1 MDKKFLLKAI
11 LLNTAW
17 VAWIV
22 ISIFL
27 GYIIYREAFPTQPIV
42 IIPFS
47 LLFLAAGGAVVY
59 VVNKF
64 LKKRNADKAK
74 LNSDAN
80 AEGMSGTESQ
90 SNDIVAEPTV
100 ENIAISDI
108 ENNMTVRH
116 EDISEDSKDN

>member
-1 MDKKFLLKAI
+1 MDKKFLLKAL

-27 GYIIYREAFPTQPIV
+27 GYIIYLKAFPSQPIV

-47 LLFLAAGGAVVY
+47 LLFLIAGGAVVY

-64 LKKRNADKAK
+64 LKKRNSDKAK
-74 LNSDAN
+74 SPSASNI
-80 AEGMSGTESQ
+80 EGDIGTESHTT
-90 SNDIVAEPTV
+90 DIVQSTDKDTAMSDD
-100 ENIAISDI
+100 ENI
-108 ENNMTVRH
+108 NLTVRH
-116 EDISEDSKDN
+116 EDILEDSKDS

>member
-47 LLFLAAGGAVVY
+47 LLFLAAGGAVVC
-59 VVNKF
+59 VVNKLF
-64 LKKRNADKAK
+64 KKRNAGKAQ
-74 LNSDAN
+74 LHSDADT
-80 AEGMSGTESQ
+80 EGEIGTENQ
-90 SNDIVAEPTV
+90 SNDIVAEPTD
-100 ENIAISDI
+100 ENNAISDI
-108 ENNMTVRH
+108 ENNMTVSH